1 MGAALSEITAAV
13 AADWQAMRLSDLQ
26 FWQRDSAQLIIVA
39 LVAGAAVVLIIRAAM
54 IRRPGRDYLVLPAV
68 IQARSLGGRHV
79 GRSLGEGGWTR
90 HIPVVLFAAGLP
102 FAVLAVADPYTSLV
116 VENVTYPGRRIALM
130 IDASD
135 SMQTSFKAE
144 TLNTRND
151 VQPAFFT
158 TVAAAERFVELRRQG
173 KYRDLMALIEFG
185 SRAYV
190 ITPFTS
196 DYDNLLLS
204 MSLIGDPVEFSL
216 FPDSGTVIASALEES
231 IEIFKAFDFLEAS
244 GNLMVIFTDGEDTTR
259 IVHGRSLDDILKSA
273 VDNKIPLYF
282 VRTNYEKEF
291 GEGIPDA
298 QWRAAVEK
306 TGGRYYVAKNEAT
319 LIAAIDDIDR
329 EAVGAISAR
338 QYSSQQPRFTL
349 FALLAFGCWTAA
361 GALKLFFPVFARYP

>member
-1 MGAALSEITAAV
+1 MVDSLLAEWRALDFPA
-13 AADWQAMRLSDLQ
+13 LQ
-26 FWQRDSAQLIIVA
+26 FWQRDITQVVVIA
-39 LVAGAAVVLIIRAAM
+39 LVAAAAVMLLVRAAVQ
-54 IRRPGRDYLVLPAV
+54 RRPGRHYLVVPAV
-68 IQARSLGGRHV
+68 LGPGARGR
-79 GRSLGEGGWTR
+79 RSRGDGGWTR
-90 HIPVVLFAAGLP
+90 HLPVVLFAAGLP
-102 FAVLAVADPYTSLV
+102 LALLALADPYTSLV
-116 VENVTYPGRRIALM
+116 AEDVTYPGRRIALM

-135 SMQTSFKAE
+135 SMQTSFTAKN
-144 TLNTRND
+144 LNTRNE

-158 TVAAAERFVELRRQG
+158 TVAAAQRFVELRRQG
-173 KYRDLMALIEFG
+173 KFRDLVALIEFG

-273 VDNKIPLYF
+273 VDHHIPLYF
-282 VRTNYEKEF
+282 VRTNYDKEF

-306 TGGRYYVAKNEAT
+306 TGGRYYVAKDEAS
-319 LIAAIDDIDR
+319 LLAAVNDIDR
-329 EAVGAISAR
+329 EAVGTIAAR
-338 QYSSQQPRFTL
+338 QYTSQQPRYTL
-349 FALLAFGCWTAA
+349 FALATMLCWT
-361 GALKLFFPVFARYP
+361 GATGLKILTSYFSRFP

>member
-1 MGAALSEITAAV
+1 
-13 AADWQAMRLSDLQ
+13 MRH
-26 FWQRDSAQLIIVA
+26 AP
-39 LVAGAAVVLIIRAAM
+39 VL
-54 IRRPGRDYLVLPAV
+54 
-68 IQARSLGGRHV
+68 
-79 GRSLGEGGWTR
+79 
-90 HIPVVLFAAGLP
+90 LFAAGLP
-102 FAVLAVADPYTSLV
+102 FAVLAMADPYTSLV
-116 VENVTYPGRRIALM
+116 AENVTYPGRRIALM

-135 SMQTSFKAE
+135 SMQTSFKAA
-144 TLNTRND
+144 TLNTRNE

-158 TVAAAERFVELRRQG
+158 TVAAAQRFVELRRAG
-173 KYRDLMALIEFG
+173 KYRDLMALVEFG

-204 MSLIGDPVEFSL
+204 MALIGDPVEFSL

-231 IEIFKAFDFLEAS
+231 IEIFKAFDFLEVS

-273 VDNKIPLYF
+273 VDNEIPLFF
-282 VRTNYEKEF
+282 VRTNYEKDF

-306 TGGRYYVAKNEAT
+306 TGGRYYVAKNEAS
-319 LIAAIDDIDR
+319 LIAAIHDIDR

-349 FALLAFGCWTAA
+349 FAFVAFLLWTSAA
-361 GALKLFFPVFARYP
+361 AMKVVTPWFSKIP